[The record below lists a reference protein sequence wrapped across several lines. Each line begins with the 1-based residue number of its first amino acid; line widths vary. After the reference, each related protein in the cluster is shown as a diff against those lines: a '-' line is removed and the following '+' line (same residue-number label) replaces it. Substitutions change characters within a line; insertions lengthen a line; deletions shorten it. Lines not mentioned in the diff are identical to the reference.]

1 MRDFKE
7 LRVKA
12 NLAEI
17 NGIREFLKENIS
29 DLALSEED
37 ALNLELSLHEI
48 CVNIAMYAYPEGT
61 GEMTIRIWREGGA
74 VYFEIRDS
82 GVPFDPATS
91 PEPDIKENVRR
102 GKRGGL
108 GIFLYRK
115 LMDGYSYRREGDE
128 NVLTVFKNIPDE

>member
-1 MRDFKE
+1 VREAKE

-12 NLAEI
+12 DLAEI
-17 NGIREFLKENIS
+17 DGVRGFLKENIR
-29 DLALSEED
+29 DLALSEEE

-48 CVNIAMYAYPEGT
+48 CVNIAMYAYPDES

-74 VYFEIRDS
+74 VFFETRDS
-82 GVPFDPATS
+82 GIPFDPATS
-91 PEPDIKENVRR
+91 PEPDIRENVRT

-115 LMDGYSYRREGDE
+115 LMDGFSYRREGDE
-128 NVLTVFKNIPDE
+128 NILTVFKRIRLA

>member
-1 MRDFKE
+1 VRDFKE

-12 NLAEI
+12 DLAEI

-61 GEMTIRIWREGGA
+61 GEMMIRIWREGGA
-74 VYFEIRDS
+74 VYFETRDS

-128 NVLTVFKNIPDE
+128 NVLTVFKNIPEE